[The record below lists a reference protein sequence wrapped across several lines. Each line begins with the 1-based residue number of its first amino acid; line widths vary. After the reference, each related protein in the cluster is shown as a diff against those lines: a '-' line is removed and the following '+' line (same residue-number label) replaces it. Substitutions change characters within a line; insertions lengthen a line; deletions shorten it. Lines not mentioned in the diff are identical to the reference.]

1 MGIRI
6 HKPIT
11 AGRRKSSVQ
20 TFDDITKFEPEK
32 SLAVIRKRTGG
43 RNNQGK
49 ITVRH
54 RGGGAKRYIR
64 LVDFVRPHFDE
75 VATVRGI
82 EYDPN
87 SSAFLAL
94 LEYANKGKEYIIAPL
109 GLKVGETLIS
119 SRQAIEIKPGNRLPL
134 EFIPTGIIVHN
145 I

>member
-43 RNNQGK
+43 RNAQVK

-54 RGGGAKRYIR
+54 RGGGARRYIR
-64 LVDFVRPHFDE
+64 VVDFVRRRYDMPAK
-75 VATVRGI
+75 VTAI
-82 EYDPN
+82 EYDP
-87 SSAFLAL
+87 SRGARLAL
-94 LEYANKGKEYIIAPL
+94 LLYPDQTKFYMIAPIDL
-109 GLKVGETLIS
+109 NIGDEIMA
-119 SRQAIEIKPGNRLPL
+119 SRGVVEIKAGNRLPL
-134 EFIPTGIIVHN
+134 Q
-145 I
+145 